1 MKRLNTTELFER
13 KESIMEVL
21 NTSKYY
27 KEIRESRFYDKAVS
41 TLFNEVF
48 DDCIDDLYDFRE
60 RVREGKNT
68 MAELKAI
75 IRIAFK
81 RPIVCFQIFHQT
93 EENMTAIRI
102 ISHLIVESFIP
113 SDRLVSKNL
122 NCYASTYLMNK
133 LVFKK

>member
-81 RPIVCFQIFHQT
+81 RPIVCFQIFHQS

-102 ISHLIVESFIP
+102 ISHLIVDSFIP

-133 LVFKK
+133 LVLKK

>member
-13 KESIMEVL
+13 KESMMEVL
-21 NTSKYY
+21 NTSKHY
-27 KEIRESRFYDKAVS
+27 KEIKESRFYDKVVN

-102 ISHLIVESFIP
+102 ISHLIVDSFIP
-113 SDRLVSKNL
+113 SDRLASKNL

-133 LVFKK
+133 LVLKK

>member
-102 ISHLIVESFIP
+102 ISHLIVDSFIP